1 MSKTL
6 TTQNFDN
13 EISTGKVL
21 VDFWASWCGPC
32 RMLSITLDEVM
43 GELEKR
49 NITLG
54 KVNVDEEIQLADRFN
69 IQVIPALLLFIDGKL
84 VKRKEGYMGPQ
95 ELLTFINGN

>member
-32 RMLSITLDEVM
+32 RMLSITFDEVM

-54 KVNVDEEIQLADRFN
+54 KVNVDEEMHLADRFN